1 MKNQIRCRQNQPFK
15 AKLLATLSLFFAV
28 AILLSSLTFA
38 EEQKKEQKSSCPY
51 MKATSGCCP
60 AEKACAEKKDAKKE
74 CKSKQ
79 DSKSGESACESKPSA
94 DGKSCEKKKVS
105 SNAQCSDCKCC
116 SACNCTGQKHAKMAC
131 SCGDSCKC
139 CASCCYNKA

>member
-1 MKNQIRCRQNQPFK
+1 MKNQIRCRENQPFK
-15 AKLLATLSLFFAV
+15 AKLLATFALFCVV

-51 MKATSGCCP
+51 MKATSGCCS
-60 AEKACAEKKDAKKE
+60 AEKACAEKKEVKKE

-79 DSKSGESACESKPSA
+79 DAKSGESAYESKPSA
-94 DGKSCEKKKVS
+94 DGKSYEKKKVS
-105 SNAQCSDCKCC
+105 SNVQCSDCKCC
-116 SACNCTGQKHAKMAC
+116 SACNCTGQKQAKMAC

-139 CASCCYNKA
+139 CASCCSSKA